1 MKKLAAKGFTL
12 VELMV
17 VIVIVGIL
25 AAVAIPKFTV
35 ASHKAKCSEYP
46 TVLSTMY
53 QSEHTYQAENGS
65 FATMTELAGDLT
77 IPTSKYFSYTIESQ
91 NATRFSAQAALRQD
105 IGKAVAGTDLANIT
119 MDGVKFAGGYLSTY
133 ASNWKQ

>member
-35 ASHKAKCSEYP
+35 ASHKAKCSEFP

-65 FATMTELAGDLT
+65 FATLAQLTADLT
-77 IPTSKYFSYTIESQ
+77 IPASNYFSYSIQ
-91 NATRFSAQAALRQD
+91 NQTATVFSAQAALTRD
-105 IGKAVAGTDLANIT
+105 VGSATSGETAGIGQ
-119 MDGVKFAGGYLSTY
+119 DGVKTAAGYLSTY
-133 ASNWKQ
+133 ATSWK

>member
-53 QSEHTYQAENGS
+53 QSEHTYEAENGS
-65 FATMTELAGDLT
+65 FASMTQLTAADLT
-77 IPTSKYFSYTIESQ
+77 IPASNYFSYSIQ
-91 NATRFSAQAALRQD
+91 NQTATVFSAQAALTRD
-105 IGKAVAGTDLANIT
+105 VGSATSGETAGIGQ
-119 MDGVKFAGGYLSTY
+119 DGVKTAAGYLSTY
-133 ASNWKQ
+133 ATSWK